1 VALFGLIHG
10 MAGLLLFAV
19 QAGMQLLTAV
29 YYFAVL
35 LILVLVVARLRAE
48 VGLPTFEFYQVGADD
63 MMQRVAGTRAWS
75 SGDLTAFSLFFWL
88 SRTHRQFPMQTQVDG
103 LRLHRRIGV
112 RLRGTALLILA
123 ASLVGTL
130 AAWWAYLHTLYSVGY
145 ETANFYPGMISSFGV
160 DPWQKLDTAF
170 QSPRPP
176 DPGIIGAYLFGA
188 AVVLFLSFMRNQ
200 FIGWPFHPAGYI
212 AAGHYGL
219 MRLWLPIF
227 VTWLVKSLLLRY
239 GGLPAYRRALP
250 LFFGLVLGEFSAG
263 FLRTV
268 LDLLFNLHLPASS
281 GIGGL

>member
-1 VALFGLIHG
+1 
-10 MAGLLLFAV
+10 
-19 QAGMQLLTAV
+19 
-29 YYFAVL
+29 
-35 LILVLVVARLRAE
+35 
-48 VGLPTFEFYQVGADD
+48 
-63 MMQRVAGTRAWS
+63 
-75 SGDLTAFSLFFWL
+75 GDLTAFSLFFWL

-123 ASLVGTL
+123 ASLVGTV

-145 ETANFYPGMISSFGV
+145 ETANFYPGMISSC
-160 DPWQKLDTAF
+160 
-170 QSPRPP
+170 
-176 DPGIIGAYLFGA
+176 GA
-188 AVVLFLSFMRNQ
+188 AVVLFLSFMRGQ

-212 AAGHYGL
+212 ASGHYGL

-268 LDLLFNLHLPASS
+268 L
-281 GIGGL
+281 